1 MKIKLGYICI
11 GISALLY
18 IVLFAVPFIGLFS
31 NFKIIAGTIFYVM
44 SYIFMF
50 LGFWLLGKDLARKIK
65 DKFLNIFRKKKEE

>member
-1 MKIKLGYICI
+1 MKTKLGYICL

-31 NFKIIAGTIFYVM
+31 KFKIIAGTIFYVM

-65 DKFLNIFRKKKEE
+65 DKFLNVFRKKKEE